1 MADMPLTLKNLS
13 FTLLNIRGLC
23 CDFFVCPS
31 PSSMVSLVFLPA
43 FPAPALESMGSALPL
58 VTLRVKGCVDPVS
71 AKLLCDFPGICHLR
85 FRNIR
90 QTPSALPITTKLSFK
105 KKTKQKPVALY
116 LTLCPFFSPVGCSLN
131 NFFFIQIPF
140 RENFIP

>member
-58 VTLRVKGCVDPVS
+58 VTLKVKGCVDPVS

-105 KKTKQKPVALY
+105 KKNRKNSCLIFDSLPL
-116 LTLCPFFSPVGCSLN
+116 FFPPSWVLSQSL
-131 NFFFIQIPF
+131 FFHPNPI
-140 RENFIP
+140 

>member
-23 CDFFVCPS
+23 CDFFLCPS

-58 VTLRVKGCVDPVS
+58 VTLKFKGCVDPVS
-71 AKLLCDFPGICHLR
+71 AKLLHDFAGICYLR

-90 QTPSALPITTKLSFK
+90 QTPSTLPITTKLSFK
-105 KKTKQKPVALY
+105 KKSSCLIFDSL
-116 LTLCPFFSPVGCSLN
+116 LTFFFPNWVLSQSLFFS
-131 NFFFIQIPF
+131 IQIPF

>member
-23 CDFFVCPS
+23 CDFFICPS

-43 FPAPALESMGSALPL
+43 FPAPALESMGSALSL
-58 VTLRVKGCVDPVS
+58 VTLKVKGCVDPVS

-85 FRNIR
+85 FWNIR
-90 QTPSALPITTKLSFK
+90 QTPSAFPSPPNCHLK
-105 KKTKQKPVALY
+105 KKKKASCLIFDSLPF
-116 LTLCPFFSPVGCSLN
+116 FFSPPSWVLSQSL
-131 NFFFIQIPF
+131 FFHPNPI
-140 RENFIP
+140 